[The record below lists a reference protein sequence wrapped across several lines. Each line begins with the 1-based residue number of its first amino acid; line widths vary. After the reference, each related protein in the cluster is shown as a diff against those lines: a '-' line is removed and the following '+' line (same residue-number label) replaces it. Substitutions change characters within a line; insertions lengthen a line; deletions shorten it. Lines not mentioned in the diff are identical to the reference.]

1 MYQVGGTE
9 ARCYKAR
16 EIKNHPSTA
25 TQWLTT
31 RFDWEHM
38 KTIDSWWPNFLLLY
52 VLLYGPLTS
61 VGPSA
66 YHSEVKRPG
75 CTAACPPRPSSNSNP
90 RHSDRKSPLLN
101 FQRSRRRNAERPSK
115 QRRQKQKPNNKGVH
129 RRRRG
134 PMDLTIGN
142 PNHPRRHH
150 HHLPRRKSQPRTD
163 ALMHSTYGGVRRAC
177 MGRGAPST
185 ESSELPSGGG
195 GCIHLV

>member
-1 MYQVGGTE
+1 M
-9 ARCYKAR
+9 
-16 EIKNHPSTA
+16 NHPSTA

-38 KTIDSWWPNFLLLY
+38 KRIDSWWANFLLLC

-61 VGPSA
+61 VGPLA
-66 YHSEVKRPG
+66 YHSEVKRAG
-75 CTAACPPRPSSNSNP
+75 CTAACPPRPSSNP

-101 FQRSRRRNAERPSK
+101 FQRSRRRDAERPS
-115 QRRQKQKPNNKGVH
+115 QRRRQKQKPNKGAH

-134 PMDLTIGN
+134 PMDLTVGN